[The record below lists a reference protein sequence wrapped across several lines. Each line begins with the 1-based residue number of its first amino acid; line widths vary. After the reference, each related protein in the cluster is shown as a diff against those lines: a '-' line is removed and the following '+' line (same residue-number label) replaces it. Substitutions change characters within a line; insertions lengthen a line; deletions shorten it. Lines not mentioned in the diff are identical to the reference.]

1 MFTHLHV
8 HSWFSFGIGTSS
20 PEVLVEAAA
29 RRGYRTLALTDTN
42 GVYGAVEF
50 QKACEAAGIRPILG
64 AHLVANGQEAVIL
77 AENARG
83 WGTLGRAVSAVHWE
97 PDLALSA
104 QLAVDREGLTVITQD
119 VVLLERLVKLSGPTG
134 LVAELRPGPERHAVL
149 AAARR
154 LGVPAVVTGGVVMAH
169 AEDWNRHRL
178 LQAIHRNGTLAEDG
192 EPRTENREPRSSDS
206 MRRSPIADRSSP
218 RDAWLRPAADL
229 ERHFPDVPE
238 AFAAAAVIAERCQ
251 YRIPIG
257 RTIAPRH
264 AEATDALQ
272 QLRSL
277 AYEGALRRYGTIA
290 PVTRDRLEHE
300 LTIIGMKG
308 FADYFLVVRDIVL
321 HGPTHCGRGSVANS
335 IVSYCLGIT
344 HVEPLGA
351 GLLFERFLNPARKD
365 PPDIDLDFPW
375 DERDRILAWVFRKH
389 PRPRAAM
396 VANHNCLRLAGALR
410 EVAKVFG
417 RPAAEIRDL
426 TRRMPHYGEGNNV
439 TELLASHPNFRGVR
453 LPEGWARI
461 ITLAEGIVG
470 TPRHLSLHP
479 GGVVIVPGA
488 LTDVVPLEPAAKQ
501 LDGAPD
507 LVVPV
512 IQFEKDGAED
522 AGLVKID
529 LLGNRS
535 LAVIRDAIAMVH
547 VNTGVQLDYTSQ
559 QAGNDPAT
567 RTLFRTG
574 DTLGVFYTES
584 PASRMLNL
592 KSQADSFELLVLN
605 TSIIRPA
612 ANRFIQQ
619 YLERLHGAEYEPLHS
634 SLREVL
640 AETFGVM
647 VYQEDVVNVAHA
659 FAGLDLATADGLRKA
674 LAKKRPGKL
683 LAAYCDEFIAGAR
696 ARGRDEASITRV
708 WEMILSFSGYS
719 FCKGHSCSYIQVAQ
733 QSAYLRANHPAEFI
747 AAVLSNE
754 GGFYRSFA
762 YIAEARRMNVAILP
776 PCVNASAWRCTG
788 HREGM
793 RVGLMF
799 VKGMS
804 REGAD
809 RLLAAR
815 EAGGPFTTLDDLR
828 RRSALHTDDLH
839 LLVKVGALDAIA
851 DGLTRP
857 QLLWVIDTQHLPAP
871 ERGKGGETSEAA
883 VLGTRLIHDTIPVP
897 ALRDYPAERKRRD
910 AWALL
915 GFCLDAHPMT
925 LHAEDLTRFRLV
937 KSNALHQHV
946 GKRVLMA
953 GMYTTGKP
961 VHTAAHEPMQFV
973 TFDDGE
979 GLIECVLFPAVYRE
993 RAHVLFDQ
1001 GPFIFRGVVEESFGS
1016 LTVTVSHLERLE
1028 RMLARMVPG
1037 QQNGSESQRIDHR

>member
-1 MFTHLHV
+1 
-8 HSWFSFGIGTSS
+8 
-20 PEVLVEAAA
+20 

-64 AHLVANGQEAVIL
+64 AHLVANGQDAVIL
-77 AENARG
+77 AEDARG

-119 VVLLERLVKLSGPTG
+119 VALLERLVKLSGPAG
-134 LVAELRPGPERHAVL
+134 LCAELRPGPDRHAVL

-154 LGVPAVVTGGVVMAH
+154 LGIPAVVTGGVVMAH
-169 AEDWNRHRL
+169 AEDWHRHRL
-178 LQAIHRNGTLAEDG
+178 IHAIHGSSTLGEDG
-192 EPRTENREPRSSDS
+192 AGGGTGVRAQHAAPIQSPPRAPAA
-206 MRRSPIADRSSP
+206 PPAP

-229 ERHFPDVPE
+229 ERHFPDVPD

-264 AEATDALQ
+264 AEASDALQ

-300 LTIIGMKG
+300 LAIIGMKG

-351 GLLFERFLNPARKD
+351 GLLFERFLNPARRD

-417 RPAAEIRDL
+417 RPAAEIRDI
-426 TRRMPHYGEGNNV
+426 TRRIPHFGSGEPV
-439 TELLASHPNFRGVR
+439 EELLASHPNFRGMR
-453 LPEGWARI
+453 LPQGWDRI
-461 ITLAEGIVG
+461 TTLADSLVG

-488 LTDVVPLEPAAKQ
+488 LTDVVPLEPAAKR
-501 LDGAPD
+501 LADAPD
-507 LVVPV
+507 LTVPV

-567 RTLFRTG
+567 RALFRTG

-592 KSQADSFELLVLN
+592 KSQAESFELLVLN

-619 YLERLHGAEYEPLHS
+619 YLERLHGMEYEPLHP
-634 SLREVL
+634 SLRDTL

-659 FAGLDLATADGLRKA
+659 FAGLDWSAADGLRKA
-674 LAKKRPGKL
+674 LAKKRPGKQ
-683 LAAYCDEFIAGAR
+683 LAAYFEEFVRGAR
-696 ARGRDEASITRV
+696 TRGRDETSIITV
-708 WEMILSFSGYS
+708 WEMVLSFSGYS

-762 YIAEARRMNVAILP
+762 YVAEARRMGVAILP

-788 HREGM
+788 HPDGM

-799 VKGMS
+799 VKGLS
-804 REGAD
+804 RDGAD
-809 RLLAAR
+809 QLLAAR
-815 EAGGPFTTLDDLR
+815 DAGGPFTSLAELRARAALPPDDLR
-828 RRSALHTDDLH
+828 
-839 LLVKVGALDAIA
+839 LLVKVGALDGIA
-851 DGLTRP
+851 GGMTRP
-857 QLLWVIDTQHLPAP
+857 QLLWVGDTTDRELAPAA
-871 ERGKGGETSEAA
+871 GGLLT
-883 VLGTRLIHDTIPVP
+883 TPPPVP
-897 ALRDYPAERKRRD
+897 ALRDYDTERKRRD

-915 GFCLDAHPMT
+915 GFCLDAHPMA
-925 LHAEDLTRFRLV
+925 LHAEELTRFRLV
-937 KSNALHQHV
+937 KSSDLHRHV

-961 VHTAAHEPMQFV
+961 VHTATHEPMQFV
-973 TFDDGE
+973 TFDDGD

-1001 GPFIFRGVVEESFGS
+1001 GPFIFRGVVEESFGA
-1016 LTVTVSHLERLE
+1016 LTVTISHLERLE
-1028 RMLARMVPG
+1028 RMLARMGPRAG
-1037 QQNGSESQRIDHR
+1037 GSAESLMIDHR

>member
-64 AHLVANGQEAVIL
+64 AHLVANGQDAVIL
-77 AENARG
+77 AEDARG
-83 WGTLGRAVSAVHWE
+83 WGALGRAVSAVHWE

-119 VVLLERLVKLSGPTG
+119 VVLLERLVKLSGPAG
-134 LVAELRPGPERHAVL
+134 LCAELRPGPERHAVL

-178 LQAIHRNGTLAEDG
+178 IQAIHHNGTLPDDG
-192 EPRTENREPRSSDS
+192 IQPPPSGGGSAPRPRGLTAAAGGFS
-206 MRRSPIADRSSP
+206 

-264 AEATDALQ
+264 AEASDALQ

-277 AYEGALRRYGTIA
+277 AYEGALRRYGAIA

-300 LTIIGMKG
+300 LAIIGMKG

-351 GLLFERFLNPARKD
+351 GLLFERFLNPARRD

-417 RPAAEIRDL
+417 RPAAEIRDI
-426 TRRMPHYGEGNNV
+426 TRRIPHFGSGEPV
-439 TELLASHPNFRGVR
+439 EELLASHPNFRGMR
-453 LPEGWARI
+453 LPQGWDRI
-461 ITLAEGIVG
+461 TTLADSLVG

-488 LTDVVPLEPAAKQ
+488 LTDVVPLEPAAKR
-501 LDGAPD
+501 LTDAPD
-507 LVVPV
+507 LTVPV

-567 RTLFRTG
+567 RALFRTG

-592 KSQADSFELLVLN
+592 KSQAESFELLVLN

-619 YLERLHGAEYEPLHS
+619 YLERLHGKEYEPLHP
-634 SLREVL
+634 SLRDVL

-659 FAGLDLATADGLRKA
+659 FAGLDWSAADGLRKA
-674 LAKKRPGKL
+674 LAKKRPGKQ
-683 LAAYCDEFIAGAR
+683 LAAYFEEFVRGAR
-696 ARGRDEASITRV
+696 SHGRDEASIITV
-708 WEMILSFSGYS
+708 WEMVLSFSGYS

-762 YIAEARRMNVAILP
+762 YVAEARRMGVAILP

-788 HREGM
+788 HRDGM

-799 VKGMS
+799 VKGLS
-804 REGAD
+804 QDGAD

-815 EAGGPFTTLDDLR
+815 EAGGPFTSLADLRDRTALTPDDLR
-828 RRSALHTDDLH
+828 
-839 LLVKVGALDAIA
+839 LLVKVGALDGLAGA
-851 DGLTRP
+851 LTRP
-857 QLLWVIDTQHLPAP
+857 QLLWVVDTTDRRVTSAA
-871 ERGKGGETSEAA
+871 GGLLT
-883 VLGTRLIHDTIPVP
+883 TPPPVP
-897 ALRDYPAERKRRD
+897 ALRDYDAERKRRD

-925 LHAEDLTRFRLV
+925 LHAEELTRFRLV
-937 KSNALHQHV
+937 KSADLHRHV

-961 VHTAAHEPMQFV
+961 VHTATHEPMQFV
-973 TFDDGE
+973 TFDDGD
-979 GLIECVLFPAVYRE
+979 GLIECVLFPNVYKE

-1001 GPFIFRGVVEESFGS
+1001 GPFIFRGVVEESYGS
-1016 LTVTVSHLERLE
+1016 LTVTISHLERLE
-1028 RMLARMVPG
+1028 RMLARLG
-1037 QQNGSESQRIDHR
+1037 GER

>member
-8 HSWFSFGIGTSS
+8 HSWFSFGLGVSS

-64 AHLVANGQEAVIL
+64 AHLVANGQDAVIL
-77 AENARG
+77 AEDARG

-119 VVLLERLVKLSGPTG
+119 VALLERLVKLSGPAG
-134 LVAELRPGPERHAVL
+134 LCAELRPGPDRHAVL

-154 LGVPAVVTGGVVMAH
+154 LGIPAVVTGGVVMAH

-178 LQAIHRNGTLAEDG
+178 IHAIHGNGTLSGDG
-192 EPRTENREPRSSDS
+192 EQRTANSEPPSPGGMHGSPLTV
-206 MRRSPIADRSSP
+206 RRSPLADRSS
-218 RDAWLRPAADL
+218 WLRPAADL
-229 ERHFPDVPE
+229 ERHFPDVPD

-264 AEATDALQ
+264 AEASDALQ

-300 LTIIGMKG
+300 LAIIGMKG

-351 GLLFERFLNPARKD
+351 GLLFERFLNPARRD

-417 RPAAEIRDL
+417 RPAAEIRDI
-426 TRRMPHYGEGNNV
+426 TRRIPHFGSGEPV
-439 TELLASHPNFRGVR
+439 EELLASHPNFRGMR
-453 LPEGWARI
+453 LPQGWDRI
-461 ITLAEGIVG
+461 TTLADSLVG

-488 LTDVVPLEPAAKQ
+488 LTDVVPLEPAAKR
-501 LDGAPD
+501 LADAPD
-507 LVVPV
+507 LTVPV

-567 RTLFRTG
+567 RALFRTG

-592 KSQADSFELLVLN
+592 KSQAESFELLVLN

-619 YLERLHGAEYEPLHS
+619 YLERLHGMEYEPLHP
-634 SLREVL
+634 SLRDTL

-659 FAGLDLATADGLRKA
+659 FAGLDWSAADGLRKA
-674 LAKKRPGKL
+674 LAKKRPGKQ
-683 LAAYCDEFIAGAR
+683 LAAYFEEFVRGARTRGCDET
-696 ARGRDEASITRV
+696 SIITV
-708 WEMILSFSGYS
+708 WEMVLSFSGYS

-762 YIAEARRMNVAILP
+762 YVAEARRMGVAILP

-788 HREGM
+788 HRDGM

-799 VKGMS
+799 VKGLS
-804 REGAD
+804 RDGAEQ
-809 RLLAAR
+809 LLAAR
-815 EAGGPFTTLDDLR
+815 DACGPFTSLAELRARAALPPDDLR
-828 RRSALHTDDLH
+828 
-839 LLVKVGALDAIA
+839 LLVKVGALDGIA
-851 DGLTRP
+851 GGMTRP
-857 QLLWVIDTQHLPAP
+857 QLLWVGDTTDRELAP
-871 ERGKGGETSEAA
+871 GAGGLLT
-883 VLGTRLIHDTIPVP
+883 TPPPVP
-897 ALRDYPAERKRRD
+897 ALRDYDTERKRRD

-915 GFCLDAHPMT
+915 GFCLDAHPMA
-925 LHAEDLTRFRLV
+925 LHAEELTRFRLV
-937 KSNALHQHV
+937 KSSDLHRHV

-961 VHTAAHEPMQFV
+961 VHTATHEPMQFV
-973 TFDDGE
+973 TFDDGD

-1001 GPFIFRGVVEESFGS
+1001 GPFIFRGVVEESFGA
-1016 LTVTVSHLERLE
+1016 LTVTISHLERLE
-1028 RMLARMVPG
+1028 RMLARMGPRPPG
-1037 QQNGSESQRIDHR
+1037 SSEASMIDHR

>member
-1 MFTHLHV
+1 VFSHLHV
-8 HSWFSFGIGTSS
+8 HSWFSFGIGASS
-20 PEVLVEAAA
+20 PEALVEAAA
-29 RRGYRTLALTDTN
+29 RRGYRSLALTDTN

-50 QKACEAAGIRPILG
+50 QKACEANGIRPILG
-64 AHLVANGQEAVIL
+64 AHLVANGQDAVVL
-77 AENARG
+77 AEDARG

-104 QLAVDREGLTVITQD
+104 QLAVDRAGLTVITQD
-119 VVLLERLVKLSGPTG
+119 VALLERLVKLSGPVG
-134 LVAELRPGPERHAVL
+134 LCAELRPGPGRHAVL

-154 LGVPAVVTGGVVMAH
+154 LGVPTVVTGGVVMAH

-178 LQAIHRNGTLAEDG
+178 IGAIHRNGVMPEDG
-192 EPRTENREPRSSDS
+192 EPRTANGDQR
-206 MRRSPIADRSSP
+206 IAPGDRGSP

-264 AEATDALQ
+264 IEASDALQ

-300 LTIIGMKG
+300 LGIIAMKG

-321 HGPTHCGRGSVANS
+321 NAPTHCGRGSVANS

-410 EVAKVFG
+410 EVAKVLG
-417 RPAAEIRDL
+417 RPAAEIRDI
-426 TRRMPHYGEGNNV
+426 TRRIPHFGSGDSAG
-439 TELLASHPNFRGVR
+439 ELLATHPNFRGMR
-453 LPEGWARI
+453 LPQGWDRI
-461 ITLAEGIVG
+461 IALAEGIVG

-488 LTDVVPLEPAAKQ
+488 LTDVVPLEPAAKR
-501 LDGAPD
+501 LADAPD

-547 VNTGVQLDYTSQ
+547 VNTGVQLDYSSQ
-559 QAGNDPAT
+559 QAGDDPAT

-584 PASRMLNL
+584 PASRILNL
-592 KSQADSFELLVLN
+592 KSQAESFELLVLN

-619 YLERLHGAEYEPLHS
+619 YLERLHGREYEPLHA
-634 SLREVL
+634 SLRDTL

-647 VYQEDVVNVAHA
+647 VFQEDVVNVAHA
-659 FAGLDLATADGLRKA
+659 FAGLDWSAADGLRKA
-674 LAKKRPGKL
+674 LAKKRPEKQ
-683 LAAYCDEFIAGAR
+683 LAAYFEEFVRGAK
-696 ARGRDEASITRV
+696 ARGRDDASITTV
-708 WEMILSFSGYS
+708 WTMILSFAGYS

-762 YIAEARRMNVAILP
+762 YVAEARRMGVTILP
-776 PCVNASAWRCTG
+776 PCVNASEWRCTG
-788 HREGM
+788 HGNAM

-799 VKGMS
+799 VKGLS
-804 REGAD
+804 QDGAD
-809 RLLAAR
+809 HLLTAR
-815 EAGGPFTTLDDLR
+815 AGGGPFVSFDDLR
-828 RRSALHTDDLH
+828 ARTALRPDDLR

-851 DGLTRP
+851 GELTRP
-857 QLLWVIDTQHLPAP
+857 QLLWCVDTEAP
-871 ERGKGGETSEAA
+871 RGLTAAAGEMLT
-883 VLGTRLIHDTIPVP
+883 TPPPVP
-897 ALRDYPAERKRRD
+897 VLREYDAERKRRD
-910 AWALL
+910 AWTLL

-925 LHAEDLTRFRLV
+925 LHAAELARFRLV
-937 KSNALHQHV
+937 KSTELHQHV

-973 TFDDGE
+973 TFDDGHGLVE
-979 GLIECVLFPAVYRE
+979 GVLFPDVYRE

-1001 GPFIFRGVVEESFGS
+1001 GPFIFRGVVEESFGAV
-1016 LTVTVSHLERLE
+1016 TVTVQQLERLE
-1028 RMLARMVPG
+1028 RMVARMGERPAAAVTG
-1037 QQNGSESQRIDHR
+1037 ERR